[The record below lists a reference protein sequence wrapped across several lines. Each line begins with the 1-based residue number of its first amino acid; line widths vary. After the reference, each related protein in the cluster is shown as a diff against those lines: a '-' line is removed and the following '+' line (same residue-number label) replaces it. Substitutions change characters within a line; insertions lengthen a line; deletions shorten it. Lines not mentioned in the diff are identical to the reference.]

1 MNSQDL
7 YLRVAT
13 VRNGRTMCHDYVLN
27 GEVNKT
33 DEDAERSKQKIIND
47 LKQSLPPNEKIIGA
61 EFVPPQTFTPL
72 IRDNDKVMPW
82 RTVDLIALSLSYGFE
97 DETGQVAHPKFMP
110 TAVIRILVDENPA
123 TMGTNKREL
132 IRVMAAN
139 YLLATTKKVVY
150 TLNFIDPDTYWSILG
165 TIGRTAKSSMVSS
178 NMSIEVVTYNELKRV
193 SDEYRKRV
201 EEEAKKREE
210 AAKAAS
216 PEQNCPPVL

>member
-13 VRNGRTMCHDYVLN
+13 IRNGRTMCHDYVLN
-27 GEVNKT
+27 GEVTKT

-110 TAVIRILVDENPA
+110 TAVIRILVDENPS

-178 NMSIEVVTYNELKRV
+178 DMSIEVVTYNELKRV

-216 PEQNCPPVL
+216 PEQNCPPAM